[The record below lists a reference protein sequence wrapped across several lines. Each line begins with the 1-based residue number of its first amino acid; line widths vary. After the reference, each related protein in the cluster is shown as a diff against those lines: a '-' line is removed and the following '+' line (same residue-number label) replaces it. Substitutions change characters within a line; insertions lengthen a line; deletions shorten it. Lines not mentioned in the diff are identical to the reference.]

1 MMRLHHTC
9 QVPGQL
15 AQLSVVQ
22 IKKGSEPDECGADLL
37 PFIAPPCDL
46 AFTRYCLHQY
56 CMVYG
61 IQKEGRWEGVYCAMV
76 VQ

>member
-1 MMRLHHTC
+1 MYKY
-9 QVPGQL
+9 V
-15 AQLSVVQ
+15 
-22 IKKGSEPDECGADLL
+22 DLRRRRS
-37 PFIAPPCDL
+37 CRGL